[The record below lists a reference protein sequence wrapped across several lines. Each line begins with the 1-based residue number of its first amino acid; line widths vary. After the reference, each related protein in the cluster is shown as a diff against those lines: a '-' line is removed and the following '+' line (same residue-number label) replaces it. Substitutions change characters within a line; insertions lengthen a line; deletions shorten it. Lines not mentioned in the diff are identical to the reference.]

1 MKHLFVF
8 NPDCE
13 LAIANG
19 GRFYT
24 APANIVQMMKDLAF
38 LPAFL
43 GEYGDYVLMKDLP
56 DKEFLTSVA
65 VPLNVPVRAVT
76 EKEVAN
82 LDGLHGIPWGNS
94 PKICHWFA
102 QKGLGEEWKPERK
115 EWYSRKV
122 AREGLNR
129 LLKVLPFVEA
139 YTLPVI
145 CDSLEEIEQR
155 VQDGDYLVKAPWSS
169 SGKGILMLH
178 GQVQAKEKE
187 WLRGMMRRQGYLMLE
202 KKLNKVQDFAMEF
215 YAGELGLEF
224 LGWSVFTTGE
234 HGEYYG
240 NYIGSQEN
248 IEILLKELL
257 GNHIVNE
264 VKQALPVMLER
275 LLPLYRGYLGVD
287 MLVYQNDNGELRVQP
302 CIEINL
308 RYNMGV
314 VALLLSRNY
323 VTEGIVGEFTVDFY
337 PDKGEAMQQYRNLRQ
352 SYPVKYKNNRIMSG
366 YLSLTPVTASTHFV
380 ASVRCY

>member
-19 GRFYT
+19 GKFYT
-24 APANIVQMMKDLAF
+24 APANIVQMTKDLAF

-43 GEYGDYVLMKDLP
+43 GGSGDYVLMKDLP
-56 DKEFLTSVA
+56 DKEFLMSVA
-65 VPLNVPVRAVT
+65 EPLNVQVRAVI
-76 EKEVAN
+76 EKEIMN
-82 LDGLHGIPWGNS
+82 LDGLQGAPWGNS
-94 PKICHWFA
+94 PKMCHWLA

-122 AREGLNR
+122 AREGLK
-129 LLKVLPFVEA
+129 LLLQVLHFVEA
-139 YTLPVI
+139 DTLPVI
-145 CDSLEEIEQR
+145 CNSLEEIEQR

-178 GQVQAKEKE
+178 GQLQAKEKE

-215 YAGELGLEF
+215 YAGESGIEF

-234 HGEYYG
+234 HGEYHG

-248 IEILLKELL
+248 IEILLKEQL
-257 GNHIVNE
+257 GSHIVNE
-264 VKQALPVMLER
+264 IKQALPVMLEG
-275 LLPLYRGYLGVD
+275 LLPLYRGYLGID
-287 MLVYQNDNGELRVQP
+287 MLIYQDDNGELRVQP

-308 RYNMGV
+308 RYNMGI

-323 VTEGIVGEFTVDFY
+323 VAEGIVGEFTIDFY
-337 PDKGEAMQQYRNLRQ
+337 PDKGEAMEQYRYLRQ

>member
-1 MKHLFVF
+1 MKNLFVF

-13 LAIANG
+13 LAIANEG
-19 GRFYT
+19 KYYT
-24 APANIVQMMKDLAF
+24 APANIVQMTKDLAF

-56 DKEFLTSVA
+56 DKEFLTSVTI
-65 VPLNVPVRAVT
+65 PLNVQVGAVT
-76 EKEVAN
+76 EKDVAN
-82 LDGLHGIPWGNS
+82 LDGLQGIAWGNS
-94 PKICHWFA
+94 PKMCHWFA

-129 LLKVLPFVEA
+129 LLQVLPFVES

-145 CDSLEEIEQR
+145 CNSLEEIEQR

-178 GQVQAKEKE
+178 RQVQNKEKE
-187 WLRGMMRRQGYLMLE
+187 WLRGVMRRQGYLMLE

-215 YAGELGLEF
+215 YAGESGMQF
-224 LGWSVFTTGE
+224 LGWSIFKTGE
-234 HGEYYG
+234 HGEYHG
-240 NYIGSQEN
+240 NYIGPQEN
-248 IEILLKELL
+248 IEILLKAQL
-257 GNHIVNE
+257 GSHIVNDM
-264 VKQALPVMLER
+264 KQALPVMLER

-287 MLVYQNDNGELRVQP
+287 MLIYRDDNGELRVQP

-308 RYNMGV
+308 RYNMGI

-337 PDKGEAMQQYRNLRQ
+337 PDKGEAMQQYRHLRQ
-352 SYPVKYKNNRIMSG
+352 SYPLKYKNNRMMSG
-366 YLSLTPVTASTHFV
+366 YLSLTPVTASTRFV